1 MVTPPPM
8 NYRPSFCI
16 VKTVVNQL
24 FPQVRIPYLS
34 KTAQN
39 QLTFQENAPVHSF
52 RFDVSTHITTTLY
65 SSNQQPTSS

>member
-8 NYRPSFCI
+8 NYRPSFCM

-39 QLTFQENAPVHSF
+39 Q
-52 RFDVSTHITTTLY
+52 THISRESTR
-65 SSNQQPTSS
+65 